1 MTDEITKCVANPGAR
16 VERMSAL
23 RGIAASTGFAIL
35 VAGLIGARFI
45 PASLI
50 AHIENDLGRIRD
62 LGVVGMALFSVIQV
76 AIALSGFVP
85 GSLIGVLAG
94 TIYGVGGGFPLAA
107 LSTMTAALLAFQFA
121 RSVFRPLAARF
132 LADRAGRLQNFDAV
146 LAREG
151 WRIVC
156 LLRMSPVMPF
166 AATSYAL
173 GASSVS
179 LRDYLIGTLASLP
192 ALFGYVI
199 IGALA
204 NAGLAVESGG
214 AGVVRWLLIW
224 GGLAATMFLTWRI
237 GRLAAAAGLISQ
249 APARRDGR
257 HLVDPQD
264 FPVLVKEAQALDSR

>member
-1 MTDEITKCVANPGAR
+1 MADEIAKFVADPGAR

-35 VAGLIGARFI
+35 VTGLIGGRVI
-45 PASLI
+45 PASLVV
-50 AHIENDLGRIRD
+50 HIENDLGRIRD
-62 LGVVGMALFSVIQV
+62 LGVAGMALFSVIQV

-94 TIYGVGGGFPLAA
+94 TIYGVEGGFPLAA

-121 RSVFRPLAARF
+121 RYVFRPLAVRV
-132 LADRAGRLQNFDAV
+132 LADRACRLQDFDAV

-156 LLRMSPVMPF
+156 VLRMSPIMPF

-179 LRDYLIGTLASLP
+179 LKDYLIGTLVSLP
-192 ALFGYVI
+192 ALFGYVV

-204 NAGLAVESGG
+204 NAGLGVESGG
-214 AGVVRWLLIW
+214 TGIVRWLLIW
-224 GGLAATMFLTWRI
+224 GGLAATIFLTWRI
-237 GRLAAAAGLISQ
+237 GRLVAAAGLIPQ
-249 APARRDGR
+249 APARRDGS
-257 HLVDPQD
+257 HLADPED
-264 FPVLVKEAQALDSR
+264 LPVLVKEAQALDSR

>member
-1 MTDEITKCVANPGAR
+1 MADEIAKRGADPGAR
-16 VERMSAL
+16 VERISAL
-23 RGIAASTGFAIL
+23 RGIAASIGFAIL
-35 VAGLIGARFI
+35 VTGLIGARFI
-45 PASLI
+45 PASVV
-50 AHIENDLGRIRD
+50 AHIENDLGRVRD
-62 LGVVGMALFSVIQV
+62 LGLAGMALFSVIQV

-107 LSTMTAALLAFQFA
+107 LSTMIGALLAFQFA
-121 RSVFRPLAARF
+121 RSVFRPLALRF
-132 LADRAGRLQNFDAV
+132 LADRARHLQDFDAV

-156 LLRMSPVMPF
+156 LLRISPIMPF

-204 NAGLAVESGG
+204 NAGLTVESGG
-214 AGVVRWLLIW
+214 TGVVRWLLIW
-224 GGLAATMFLTWRI
+224 AGLAATVFLTWRI
-237 GRLAAAAGLISQ
+237 GRLAVAAGLISQ
-249 APARRDGR
+249 APARRDGGR
-257 HLVDPQD
+257 LADPQN
-264 FPVLVKEAQALDSR
+264 FPVKR

>member
-1 MTDEITKCVANPGAR
+1 MAEEIAECVADPGAR
-16 VERMSAL
+16 VERIGAL
-23 RGIAASTGFAIL
+23 RGITASIGFAIL
-35 VAGLIGARFI
+35 VAGLIGARFF
-45 PASLI
+45 PASLL

-62 LGVVGMALFSVIQV
+62 LGVAGMALFSVIQV
-76 AIALSGFVP
+76 VIALSGFVP
-85 GSLIGVLAG
+85 GSLIGILAG

-107 LSTMTAALLAFQFA
+107 LSTMTGALLAFQFA
-121 RSVFRPLAARF
+121 RSMFRPLAARF
-132 LADRAGRLQNFDAV
+132 LADRARRLQDFDAV

-156 LLRMSPVMPF
+156 LLRMSPIMPF

-204 NAGLAVESGG
+204 NAGLTDATRGAGAVE
-214 AGVVRWLLIW
+214 WLLIW
-224 GGLAATMFLTWRI
+224 GGVAATVFLTWRI
-237 GRLAAAAGLISQ
+237 SRLAAAAGLISR
-249 APARRDGR
+249 ASARRNG
-257 HLVDPQD
+257 
-264 FPVLVKEAQALDSR
+264 